1 MSGLETKPR
10 DEIIRDIDKRNKKNS
25 LKEISGILSI
35 VTFMVNLIAIASFSC
50 DVFFKNIYLT
60 WELVISMVLI
70 FFISMFLFNYSRGE
84 YKQLNGLIIVF
95 SWLYILLS
103 ALLFLGISYRFI
115 VEASYSLYEYISY
128 IFLIFFIAGLGYCIS
143 YNIMEKKIYFSIPF
157 MLVGLFQ
164 AIIWAKEIFNRQ
176 IDEFSWIL
184 VGNLMLLVLVSL
196 LIVFFKK

>member
-1 MSGLETKPR
+1 MESITA
-10 DEIIRDIDKRNKKNS
+10 DELRRIRDKKIS
-25 LKEISGILSI
+25 LKKISGILSI
-35 VTFMVNLIAIASFSC
+35 VAFMTNLIAIASFSC
-50 DVFFKNIYLT
+50 DVFFKKISLT
-60 WELVISMVLI
+60 WELAISMFLI
-70 FFISMFLFNYSRGE
+70 FFIIYGFSMFLFNYSRGE
-84 YKQLNGLIIVF
+84 YEQLNGLIMVF

-115 VEASYSLYEYISY
+115 VEANYSLYEYISY

-143 YNIMEKKIYFSIPF
+143 YDIMEKKFYFSIPF